1 MKNFNKLKWWHVAI
15 IICSVIIGICYT
27 AIKSPEWDE
36 MCYVDPGAQLALQ
49 GRMVSAVWTT
59 NSSPNE
65 LWASSNPGIPLLLAG
80 WFKVFGFGIIQSR
93 ILFYILHFSGVIA
106 FFFWIRNKFNP
117 SALALVLGIS
127 GSFILPSL
135 AEPIVSFRL
144 EVLAFLFFTL
154 FLYYTWTDQESVF
167 LNWIA
172 PTLLGFLT
180 VLFGFHFTTFF
191 VLAAG
196 IAILLKRDK
205 TTVLRAVALATGIVL
220 GMIILWA
227 VYKQLGMWDTFMAS
241 RLSHIGKQLRW
252 CPTGF
257 KKLTIL
263 KDWWVF
269 IALAVIGFFGNFR
282 QNRSQWLPWVLAI
295 AAFFTIPYIISSIGI
310 YYRAYIWM
318 VSLPMILCFYYSEN
332 SLKGWYLNFSII
344 LLTFS
349 LVNSGLYKIRYTR
362 ALYKI
367 NQYQNQVLKIVND
380 RFPGRTSIIGNVHM
394 YYHLTSHG
402 YKFYPHRDPSEGN
415 DLGHKQDYYFPKNLR
430 DQVQCIVI
438 ITKDMERFPKFLDRD
453 GKWIQLEKLPSPPI
467 KGDPWIEINVFVREQ

>member
-1 MKNFNKLKWWHVAI
+1 MENKKFKWWHLATIAI
-15 IICSVIIGICYT
+15 SILIGLSY
-27 AIKSPEWDE
+27 AGLKPAWWDE
-36 MCYVDPGAQLALQ
+36 MLYVDPGVHLALE
-49 GRMVSAVWTT
+49 GRMFSTAWTT
-59 NSSPNE
+59 NSPHE
-65 LWASSNPGIPLLLAG
+65 LWGSSNPGIPLLFAS
-80 WFKVFGFGIIQSR
+80 WFKVFGFGFIQSR
-93 ILFYILHFSGVIA
+93 ILFFLIYLSGVY
-106 FFFWIRNKFNP
+106 FFFSWIRNKFNSSP
-117 SALALVLGIS
+117 WALALGIS
-127 GSFILPSL
+127 GSLILPSL
-135 AEPIVSFRL
+135 AEPINNLRL
-144 EVLAFLFFTL
+144 EVLAYPLFTL
-154 FLYYTWTDQESVF
+154 FLYYTWTDKENIF

-172 PTLLGFLT
+172 PILLGFLT

-344 LLTFS
+344 LLSFS
-349 LVNSGLYKIRYTR
+349 LIDSVQYKLRYSR

-367 NQYQNQVLKIVND
+367 NQHQDRILKIVHEK
-380 RFPGRTSIIGNVHM
+380 FPEGTSVIANSNF
-394 YYHLTSHG
+394 YYDLTSHR
-402 YKFYPHRDPSEGN
+402 FTVYPHLDPDAGTIF
-415 DLGHKQDYYFPKNLR
+415 GYKQDYFFPQNIR
-430 DQVQCIVI
+430 DQVKCII
-438 ITKDMERFPKFLDRD
+438 ITSDEMKKYPTIFNIASGWTLLGKFP
-453 GKWIQLEKLPSPPI
+453 GPS
-467 KGDPWIEINVFVREQ
+467 KEDAANEINIFVRD